1 MVQPFQVRFSSA
13 NCDFCASILVCSC
26 TVFFSSFLKIS
37 QKKKSQK
44 VFFILSHFYCW
55 HLFCICYIKII
66 IKFQKEIHKM
76 CLYPMQ
82 ICFPIFLLKINI
94 TKINLILFVNKTNFI
109 RNNEVFLFLE
119 FIVYKSVCTRCFF
132 LLSQT

>member
-1 MVQPFQVRFSSA
+1 MCINFG
-13 NCDFCASILVCSC
+13 
-26 TVFFSSFLKIS
+26 VFLYCFLFFFLKNFP
-37 QKKKSQK
+37 KKNSRI

-66 IKFQKEIHKM
+66 IKFQKKIHKM

-82 ICFPIFLLKINI
+82 ICFPIFLSKINI

-109 RNNEVFLFLE
+109 RNNNE
-119 FIVYKSVCTRCFF
+119 KSFYF
-132 LLSQT
+132 WGLLSTKACACGAFF